1 MSRDEKG
8 RNERWRHS
16 ACSWQWARL
25 GNDGVSLSSGPGKL
39 SPLRL
44 RSLTTDQSELSKVE
58 GCLVRASCHLN
69 FTRSFL
75 KVHFSHICK
84 TGYSF
89 KTTQNLPFVSWSHT
103 DIRWLQYK
111 PFIQELYHST
121 YIGIAPAFCL
131 GWARFRIIID
141 KPESNS
147 QVLAHP

>member
-39 SPLRL
+39 SLLRL

-58 GCLVRASCHLN
+58 GCLVRASCRLN

-75 KVHFSHICK
+75 KVHFSHICN

-89 KTTQNLPFVSWSHT
+89 KTTQNLPFISWSHSHT
-103 DIRWLQYK
+103 DNDGYNTIILSIK
-111 PFIQELYHST
+111 N
-121 YIGIAPAFCL
+121 YITERTLALLLHFALSVCL
-131 GWARFRIIID
+131 F
-141 KPESNS
+141 P
-147 QVLAHP
+147 V